1 VMCLPAAA
9 PSGALPPQMA
19 GCGGED
25 CPPGTPLGSGIGVVT
40 VVVEIANP
48 TGAPVELVIPAGQ
61 TFVATTA
68 KYQDGLAIERV
79 QAIIP
84 AGATRAFVLNLYC
97 MQADRG
103 MSTSAARYAPGPMTT
118 HPALLDIV
126 ALADGRVSGADPVT
140 LKAGVVQFAVWEV
153 TDGRGSLSLEQRNL
167 LAAILATPA
176 GDVDTQITLQQQFM
190 ATMTFIP

>member
-1 VMCLPAAA
+1 
-9 PSGALPPQMA
+9 
-19 GCGGED
+19 
-25 CPPGTPLGSGIGVVT
+25 
-40 VVVEIANP
+40 
-48 TGAPVELVIPAGQ
+48 
-61 TFVATTA
+61 
-68 KYQDGLAIERV
+68 
-79 QAIIP
+79 
-84 AGATRAFVLNLYC
+84 
-97 MQADRG
+97 
-103 MSTSAARYAPGPMTT
+103 MTT